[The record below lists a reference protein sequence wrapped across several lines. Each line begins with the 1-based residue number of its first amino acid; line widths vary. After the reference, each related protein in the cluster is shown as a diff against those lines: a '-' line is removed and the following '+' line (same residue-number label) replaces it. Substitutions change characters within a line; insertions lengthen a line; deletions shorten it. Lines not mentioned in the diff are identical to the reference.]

1 MRLAPKE
8 KPAGHHD
15 GYGTGA
21 PITAPPI
28 IVGEE
33 DFVPPHA
40 PDAAATS
47 TALAISAAL
56 PAIVPAEFFRPD
68 GSAAILEAIKANVRA
83 QAAHM
88 DISTEARRKEI
99 ASLAYAVAKDKTKLD
114 NEGKNLVAGAKEQI
128 KAIDRERAK
137 VWDELEALQA
147 EVRKPL
153 TDWENAE
160 KERIG
165 NHEAALKLIQEGAVM
180 PALHTVADVEG
191 RIAYVSQL
199 HKRSWEEFK
208 SRADLL
214 TGQVII
220 GLETTLEL
228 AKKAEAEAAE
238 LARLRAEEIER
249 KEAARVL
256 EAERL
261 AAEQRQQA
269 ALEAERKRVADA
281 AEAARQEQEKRE
293 KNKAHRAKIEKE
305 ILEDIRAAV
314 ANGAETP
321 EVAYRFAAMIA
332 GDIFAGHVRHLTI
345 NY

>member
-99 ASLAYAVAKDKTKLD
+99 ASLAYAVAADTTKLN

-214 TGQVII
+214 TGTVII

-228 AKKAEAEAAE
+228 AKKSEA
-238 LARLRAEEIER
+238 
-249 KEAARVL
+249 EAARVL

-269 ALEAERKRVADA
+269 ALEAERKRVADE